1 MLHGVQ
7 GCDFNKGCTAVV
19 LFYGTPQDILVIVDN
34 TFLTPY
40 FMRPLEF
47 GADIVY
53 HSVTKYLN
61 GKSLLILVILYWNVA
76 TCNCTM
82 TRVRGRTRSERR
94 YFYVTQNVFGADL
107 VVPEG

>member
-7 GCDFNKGCTAVV
+7 GCDFNKGCTTVI

-61 GKSLLILVILYWNVA
+61 GKSLFILVILCWNGA
-76 TCNCTM
+76 TCNRKM
-82 TRVRGRTRSERR
+82 TRVRGRTISERR
-94 YFYVTQNVFGADL
+94 YFCLTQNMFGAGL